1 MDVPDLDDPSDGES
15 DAALEAELL
24 ALTGGGG
31 GGRRPPNKKG

>member
-1 MDVPDLDDPSDGES
+1 MDVPDLDNPSDGEG

-31 GGRRPPNKKG
+31 RRPPNKKG